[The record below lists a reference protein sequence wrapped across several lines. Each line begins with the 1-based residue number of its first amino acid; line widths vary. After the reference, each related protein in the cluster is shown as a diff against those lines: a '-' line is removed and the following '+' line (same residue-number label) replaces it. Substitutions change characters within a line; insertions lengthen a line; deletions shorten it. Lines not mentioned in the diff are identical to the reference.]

1 MALALIQTHSA
12 QGNALINSTII
23 ANDSSFTDD
32 NTAAMINE
40 NAMPQLCTG
49 MNLDQGKKSGN
60 LRDETRDKKHMMLI
74 KPMGKPMPD
83 QRMDP
88 LIKQQHFQCAPRCRI
103 PLLYGFYIQPD
114 IFQNHNPRPPQY
126 TLEF

>member
-1 MALALIQTHSA
+1 MPVPGIFDTPVLGAAVFHQSTFNHLLFENLSA
-12 QGNALINSTII
+12 TVGLRLDYEKNKIDYNS
-23 ANDSSFTDD
+23 S
-32 NTAAMINE
+32 AAMNIQMYI
-40 NAMPQLCTG
+40 AG
-49 MNLDQGKKSGN
+49 
-60 LRDETRDKKHMMLI
+60 

-83 QRMDP
+83 QRMDT